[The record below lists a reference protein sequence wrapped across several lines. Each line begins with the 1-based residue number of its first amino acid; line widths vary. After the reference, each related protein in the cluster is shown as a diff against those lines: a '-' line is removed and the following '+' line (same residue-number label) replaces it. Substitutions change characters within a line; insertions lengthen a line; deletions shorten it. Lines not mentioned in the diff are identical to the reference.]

1 MLHISLVGLVNVER
15 LLIVRLIISCW
26 NVVSFQAFCSSMVR
40 SAKRGR
46 TYGLKGPKQA
56 CPLSKRGNYSTIF
69 SGGTTDPN
77 MRELLE
83 LEIERQMHD
92 IVPHFKRV
100 SDDSLWT
107 CVECGNDSS
116 CNLCSQFVDLEDSIW
131 KDMQEL
137 VTNIEAKTFNIHSF
151 EAIFHISSPIH
162 LG

>member
-1 MLHISLVGLVNVER
+1 
-15 LLIVRLIISCW
+15 
-26 NVVSFQAFCSSMVR
+26 MVW

-46 TYGLKGPKQA
+46 TYGLKAPKQGR
-56 CPLSKRGNYSTIF
+56 PLSKRGNYSTIF

-77 MRELLE
+77 MGELLE

-92 IVPHFKRV
+92 IVPHFKTV

-151 EAIFHISSPIH
+151 EAIFHIGSPIH